1 MNRSLPLRPLLRQCA
16 TEVETGPDRA
26 GRPPCRRMAPR
37 PLDNRELA
45 VDVREFINAP
55 CSGQSP
61 SRGRSVQACRMW
73 RRLAIMRADAASSY
87 LRRSLTLLDKSVAN
101 FEGAVADIPDGAVL
115 MIDGFAGPGGT
126 PQNLIRALRDRG
138 ARDLTII
145 SNTAGLASVMGFG
158 TIPGSRPTD
167 IGVLV
172 ENNQVKK
179 VVASFPVS
187 PSPSNPTA
195 FEKAYQRGEVELEVV
210 PQGTLAER
218 IRAGGAGI
226 AAFYTPTG
234 AGTLIADGKETRV
247 FDGREHIMEL
257 GLKADFALLRA
268 HRSDTIGNTVYRGT
282 SRNFNAVMAT
292 AAAVTILEV

>member
-1 MNRSLPLRPLLRQCA
+1 M
-16 TEVETGPDRA
+16 
-26 GRPPCRRMAPR
+26 
-37 PLDNRELA
+37 
-45 VDVREFINAP
+45 
-55 CSGQSP
+55 
-61 SRGRSVQACRMW
+61 
-73 RRLAIMRADAASSY
+73 
-87 LRRSLTLLDKSVAN
+87 DKSVAS
-101 FEGAVADIPDGAVL
+101 FEDAVADIPDGAAL

-126 PQNLIRALRDRG
+126 PQNLIRALRDHG

-247 FDGREHIMEL
+247 FDGRQHIMEL

-268 HRSDTIGNTVYRGT
+268 HKSDTMGNTVYRGT

-292 AAAVTILEV
+292 AAAVTILEVDAIVQPGDLEPGGVHTPGIYVNRIVQIA

>member
-1 MNRSLPLRPLLRQCA
+1 
-16 TEVETGPDRA
+16 
-26 GRPPCRRMAPR
+26 
-37 PLDNRELA
+37 
-45 VDVREFINAP
+45 
-55 CSGQSP
+55 
-61 SRGRSVQACRMW
+61 
-73 RRLAIMRADAASSY
+73 
-87 LRRSLTLLDKSVAN
+87 LDKSVAN

-292 AAAVTILEV
+292 AAAVTILEVDAIVQPGDLDPGGVHTPGIYVDRIVQIT